1 MKLQDELDEIVRET
15 SLTEKGLEQIQS
27 KEIDTIEQE
36 NVFIRDKA
44 SIKKTRVDLLLLQKT
59 TDE

>member
-44 SIKKTRVDLLLLQKT
+44 FIKKTRVDLLLLQKT